1 MYTNISVNLIVEY
14 FDLFW
19 AMRRLDKRLP
29 KADELTK
36 TKSKSNQ
43 DVSFVMWTH
52 NSSTHA
58 RF

>member
-19 AMRRLDKRLP
+19 AMRRLDKRLS
-29 KADELTK
+29 KADELTT